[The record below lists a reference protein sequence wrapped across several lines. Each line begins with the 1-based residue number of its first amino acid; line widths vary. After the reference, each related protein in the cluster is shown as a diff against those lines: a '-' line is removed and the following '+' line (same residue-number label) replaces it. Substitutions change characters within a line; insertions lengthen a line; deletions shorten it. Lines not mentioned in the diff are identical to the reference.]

1 MFAPK
6 IEERLDRLERR
17 FPRYLQ
23 EFNTKPPFN
32 DSQLEHHQRTIALLG
47 SFASAAD
54 AARDER
60 FADSLAAT
68 LKSWA
73 IGVERHS
80 QSLAPGFRE
89 QVRSNSL
96 AISGLEHLRIDHP
109 SIDAERAARRI
120 WLIIRDL
127 DIVRCKDQ
135 PVERKVVSGTKAL
148 HHLLPDLV
156 FPMDNEYT
164 ATFFGWNDFGS
175 RPERRFK
182 SVFVRVA
189 AIARAVSPQQYV
201 GEGWNSSISK
211 VLDNAIVGFCLD
223 EGLMSR
229 NKTRRKTEAA
239 MIQHVRSL
247 AQQMGR
253 EDLLQPGRSAEFIEW
268 LKKHGIAAAELKCP

>member
-1 MFAPK
+1 
-6 IEERLDRLERR
+6 
-17 FPRYLQ
+17 
-23 EFNTKPPFN
+23 
-32 DSQLEHHQRTIALLG
+32 
-47 SFASAAD
+47 
-54 AARDER
+54 
-60 FADSLAAT
+60 
-68 LKSWA
+68 
-73 IGVERHS
+73 
-80 QSLAPGFRE
+80 
-89 QVRSNSL
+89 
-96 AISGLEHLRIDHP
+96 
-109 SIDAERAARRI
+109 
-120 WLIIRDL
+120 
-127 DIVRCKDQ
+127 
-135 PVERKVVSGTKAL
+135 
-148 HHLLPDLV
+148 
-156 FPMDNEYT
+156 MDNEYT